1 MIIHHQSTT
10 TLVLRPYYNKIMKRI
25 LYFLGVLPLFLLAM
39 ACGGEQADK
48 TPETLEEARTAL
60 KTKRQAL
67 KELKAEIE
75 ELEALA
81 MELDPNPP
89 KEKIVPVTTAPVT
102 VKDFKHYVEVQANVM
117 PSQDPAYASSETGG
131 RLIKLRVKE
140 GDYIS
145 KGSVVGKVN
154 LESIKKS
161 IAQLDESLSL
171 AQDIYKRQENLWN
184 QKIGSEVQYLQ
195 AKNQVETLLKNKESL
210 EYELSKA
217 TIYAPIS
224 GYVDAVMVREGE
236 MAGPGAPV
244 ITILNTKDLKVV
256 AAIPEIYLG
265 QVKKGEPVTIKFPAL
280 DMEQEGRIKTIGR
293 TINPANR
300 TFEIEASV
308 KNNGVLKPNLLA
320 TVLVNDYSAEEA
332 IVVDDQLIMQDVS
345 GSDYVMVLEN
355 GKAVKKIIET
365 GKSFN
370 NETIV
375 ASGLSREDVL
385 LMKGARQVAEGDLV
399 KVVAK

>member
-1 MIIHHQSTT
+1 
-10 TLVLRPYYNKIMKRI
+10 MKNV
-25 LYFLGVLPLFLLAM
+25 LYFLGLTSFLLLVV
-39 ACGGEQADK
+39 ACGGEEQAKD
-48 TPETLEEARTAL
+48 PETLAEARTAL
-60 KTKRQAL
+60 KAKRQEL
-67 KELKAEIE
+67 KTIKAEIKK
-75 ELEALA
+75 LEILA
-81 MELDPNPP
+81 VKLDPNPP
-89 KEKIVPVTTAPVT
+89 KEKVVLVTTSPVT
-102 VKDFKHYVEVQANVM
+102 VKDFNHYVEVQANVV

-131 RLIKLRVKE
+131 RLVSLRVKE

-145 KGSVVGKVN
+145 KGALVGKVN

-171 AQDIYKRQENLWN
+171 AQDIYKRQENLWK

-195 AKNQVETLLKNKESL
+195 AKSQVESLLKNKESM
-210 EYELSKA
+210 EYELSKS

-244 ITILNTKDLKVV
+244 ITILNTRDLKVV

-265 QVKKGEPVTIKFPAL
+265 QVKKGEAVTIKFPAL
-280 DMEQEGRIKTIGR
+280 EMEQKGRIKTIGR
-293 TINPANR
+293 TINAANR

-320 TVLVNDYSAEEA
+320 TVLVNDYAA
-332 IVVDDQLIMQDVS
+332 KDAVVVADQLIMQDVS
-345 GSDYVMVLEN
+345 GADYVMALEN
-355 GKAVKKIIET
+355 GKAVKKVIET

-370 NETIV
+370 NETVV
-375 ASGLSREDVL
+375 ASGLAKEDVL
-385 LMKGARQVAEGDLV
+385 LMKGARQVTAGDLV
-399 KVVAK
+399 KVVPQ

>member
-1 MIIHHQSTT
+1 
-10 TLVLRPYYNKIMKRI
+10 MKRV
-25 LYFLGVLPLFLLAM
+25 LYFLGVMSLFLLVM
-39 ACGGEQADK
+39 ACGGEQATK
-48 TPETLEEARTAL
+48 TPETLEEARTLLQA
-60 KTKRQAL
+60 KRQEM

-75 ELEALA
+75 KLEALA
-81 MELDPNPP
+81 VKLDPNPP
-89 KEKIVPVTTAPVT
+89 KEKVVPVTTAPVT
-102 VKDFKHYVEVQANVM
+102 VKDFNHYVEVQANVM
-117 PSQDPAYASSETGG
+117 PAQDPAYASSETGG
-131 RLIKLRVKE
+131 RLINLRVKE

-154 LESIKKS
+154 LESIQKS

-244 ITILNTKDLKVV
+244 VTILNTKDLKVV

-265 QVKKGEPVTIKFPAL
+265 QVKKGEEVTIKFPAL
-280 DMEQEGRIKTIGR
+280 EMEQEGRIKTIGR

-345 GSDYVMVLEN
+345 GSSYVMVLED
-355 GKAVKKIIET
+355 GKAVKKIVET
-365 GKSFN
+365 GRSFN
-370 NETIV
+370 NETII

-385 LMKGARQVAEGDLV
+385 LIKGARQVTEGDLV